1 MSKAH
6 QFWKGNRHR
15 CIVPGVGFSTKSPC
29 SSFLFSAPLEYGMKN
44 NGLTTDKMP
53 DLQLPFK
60 SHTKTNYIQVVVTD
74 NCKWQMTELF
84 RVADF
89 LIIWSE

>member
-1 MSKAH
+1 
-6 QFWKGNRHR
+6 
-15 CIVPGVGFSTKSPC
+15 
-29 SSFLFSAPLEYGMKN
+29 MKN

-53 DLQLPFK
+53 DLEMPFK
-60 SHTKTNYIQVVVTD
+60 SHTKTNYFQVDVTD
-74 NCKWQMTELF
+74 SCKWQMTELF